1 VEKCEGWFDPAK
13 VERVMLNLL
22 FNACEAVS
30 PDTGKVEVTSRV
42 TVEGIEIR
50 VGDNGP
56 GIPES
61 IRENLFQPFVSFG
74 KEKGTGLGLTVVQK
88 IMQDHGGEVC
98 VERTD
103 ANGSTFKLLF
113 PQRYEALQEVNL

>member
-1 VEKCEGWFDPAK
+1 MKCEGWFDPAK

-30 PDTGKVEVTSRV
+30 PNTGKVEVTSRV
-42 TVEGIEIR
+42 TEEGIEIR
-50 VGDNGP
+50 VVDNGP

-88 IMQDHGGEVC
+88 IMQDHEGEVC

-103 ANGSTFKLLF
+103 SSGSTFKLLF